1 MYFSD
6 VELPTH
12 VLLIQEPAKKAAAK
26 PLGAVAKN
34 GLKKGKQEI
43 SSDEDSSDDES
54 DDDDVSGTFMFVC
67 L

>member
-12 VLLIQEPAKKAAAK
+12 FLLIQEPTKKAAAK
-26 PLGAVAKN
+26 PLGVVAKN
-34 GLKKGKQEI
+34 GLKKGKQETN
-43 SSDEDSSDDES
+43 SDETSSNDES
-54 DDDDVSGTFMFVC
+54 DDDVVSGTFMFVC

>member
-12 VLLIQEPAKKAAAK
+12 FLLTQEPAKKAAAK
-26 PLGAVAKN
+26 PLGAIAKN
-34 GLKKGKQEI
+34 GLKKGKQET
-43 SSDEDSSDDES
+43 SSDETSSDDES
-54 DDDDVSGTFMFVC
+54 DDVVSGTFMFIC